1 MNPAELVADLK
12 RSSAAT
18 VTGLLQYLQNPPVPD
33 PPEHLGEFTLLY
45 RSLSQDQRK
54 TLADLL
60 VYVSEGSLFDLLGFL
75 DNTAT
80 LPSCP
85 TSQLELWQVDGYERA
100 RLNSPEGRLLQDE
113 FNQL

>member
-12 RSSAAT
+12 RSSAET
-18 VTGLLQYLQNPPVPD
+18 VIGLLQYLQDPPVPE

-54 TLADLL
+54 TLAALL

-80 LPSCP
+80 LPSSP
-85 TSQLELWQVDGYERA
+85 TSQLELWQVDGDERA
-100 RLNSPEGRLLQDE
+100 LLNSPEGPLLQDE